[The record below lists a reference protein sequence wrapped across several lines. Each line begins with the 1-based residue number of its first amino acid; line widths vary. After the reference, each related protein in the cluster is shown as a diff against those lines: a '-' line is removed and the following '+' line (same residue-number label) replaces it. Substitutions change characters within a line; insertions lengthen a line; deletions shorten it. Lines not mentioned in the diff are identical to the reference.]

1 MLHFHA
7 IYFAIYASDCILEKY
22 IYFANTYMKLT
33 KLLLL
38 LSITYS
44 PFALSID
51 PIDILT
57 TAVKPAGSSVAVT
70 VWDLTKNKAVY
81 THNGEQLM
89 LPAST
94 QKLFIASSA
103 LKALGPDFHYTTT
116 IETNGQMV
124 NGTLTGNVYIRFD
137 ADPSLTTNDLYN
149 LLQQLKTQGV
159 KKIAGD
165 VLLSAPLK
173 QPTRAKGWVWDDLGI
188 CFAAPVSGYILNKNC
203 VMAEL
208 VPTKGNKSKVDLF
221 EKLPLDVTSKVNYDP
236 KKLQKDCQMDL
247 NKVSINH
254 YVIEGC
260 HHQKRKVSLELAIPD
275 PEQFAIDYVAQ
286 SLSDLGIKVTGRVT
300 ENKIHIIS
308 DKVHIGKIIASHNS
322 EDLTDLLKDMLL
334 NSDNLIADTLT
345 KKLGQVTFETRGSFV
360 NGTRAIKQILKKQG
374 IDLSQAVLADG
385 SGLSRYN
392 LVSAHQLL
400 ETLKVI
406 NSDPDL
412 KVIKQ
417 FLPVAG
423 GSGTL
428 LNKQIFNYSPL
439 KGFVVAKTGTM
450 SGVSCLAGFI
460 TIPGKHK
467 YAFAILENGRSK
479 QESKKPP
486 FEAAFLKGFIQQV
499 IDGSI

>member
-1 MLHFHA
+1 MN
-7 IYFAIYASDCILEKY
+7 IK
-22 IYFANTYMKLT
+22 KLV
-33 KLLLL
+33 LLLAAA
-38 LSITYS
+38 YS
-44 PFALSID
+44 PFAFSVD

-57 TAVKPAGSSVAVT
+57 AAVKPVGSSVAVS

-81 THNGEQLM
+81 SYNGKQLM

-103 LKALGPDFHYTTT
+103 LKTLGPDFHYTTT

-124 NGTLTGNVYIRFD
+124 NNTLIGNLYIRFD
-137 ADPSLTTNDLYN
+137 ADPSLTTDDLYN
-149 LLQQLKTQGV
+149 LLRQLKT
-159 KKIAGD
+159 KRINKIAGD

-173 QPTRAKGWVWDDLGI
+173 RPARAKGWVWDDLGI

-208 VPTKGNKSKVDLF
+208 VPTKDNRSKVDLF
-221 EKLPLDVTSKVNYDP
+221 EKLPLKVTSRVNYDP
-236 KKLQKDCQMDL
+236 NNLRKDCQMDL

-260 HHQKRKVSLELAIPD
+260 HHQKRKVSLELAVPD

-286 SLSDLGIKVTGRVT
+286 SLSELGIKVTGKVT
-300 ENKIHIIS
+300 ENKIRVIS
-308 DKVHIGKIIASHNS
+308 DKIHIGKIIASHNS
-322 EDLTDLLKDMLL
+322 ENLPDLLKDMLL

-345 KKLGQVTFETRGSFV
+345 KKLGQVTFQTTGSFS
-360 NGTRAIKQILKKQG
+360 NGTRAIKKVMKRQG
-374 IDLSQAVLADG
+374 VDLSMAVLADG

-400 ETLKVI
+400 ETVKAI
-406 NSDPDL
+406 DSDPDL
-412 KVIKQ
+412 RVIKE

-423 GSGTL
+423 NSGTL
-428 LNKQIFNYSPL
+428 LNQQVFNYSPL
-439 KGFVVAKTGTM
+439 KGYVIAKTGTM

-460 TIPGKHK
+460 NIPGKHK
-467 YAFAILENGRSK
+467 YAFAILENGISK
-479 QESKKPP
+479 QQSKKPP

-499 IDGSI
+499 IDGNI